1 MLKWFGHCGSSSVLE
16 PVTSRGGVLLE
27 AVPAID
33 GLALGRLEGHFAL
46 LFAVSA
52 SGLVELPGGSIPVK
66 RHLFSSP
73 FLIRSISVFYAQLN
87 LCLVLRDMT
96 RL

>member
-1 MLKWFGHCGSSSVLE
+1 ML
-16 PVTSRGGVLLE
+16 PE
-27 AVPAID
+27 AFPAID
-33 GLALGRLEGHFAL
+33 WFTLGRLERHFAL
-46 LFAVSA
+46 FFAVGA
-52 SGLVELPGGSIPVK
+52 SGLVELPRGSIPVK

-87 LCLVLRDMT
+87 YCLVLRDMT